1 MTTEATPTEKY
12 LEVQR
17 SDEFAGL
24 RRKLRNFVF
33 PMTVAF
39 FLWYALYVLLSAY
52 ARGFMSVKLIGNI
65 NVALLLGLLQFVST
79 FVIAWVYSRF
89 AAREL
94 DPTADKIRE
103 DLTAGAATRA
113 EARTAT
119 KAQTTAETPAATK
132 AETPAEAAGTV
143 READAPETDPEAA
156 K

>member
-1 MTTEATPTEKY
+1 LTTEATPTEKY

-52 ARGFMSVKLIGNI
+52 ARGFMAVKIIGNI
-65 NVALLLGLLQFVST
+65 NIALLLGLLQFVST
-79 FVIAWVYSRF
+79 FVIAWYYSRF
-89 AAREL
+89 AAREI
-94 DPTADKIRE
+94 DPIADKIRH
-103 DLTAGAATRA
+103 DLTDLAAS
-113 EARTAT
+113 RTA
-119 KAQTTAETPAATK
+119 ASSASSAAAEDDAS
-132 AETPAEAAGTV
+132 AG
-143 READAPETDPEAA
+143 DDSPETEPEAA

>member
-1 MTTEATPTEKY
+1 LTTEVTPTEKY

-24 RRKLRNFVF
+24 RRKLRNFIF
-33 PMTVAF
+33 PVTVAF

-79 FVIAWVYSRF
+79 FVIAWYYSRF
-89 AAREL
+89 AARQI
-94 DPTADKIRE
+94 DPTADKIRD
-103 DLTAGAATRA
+103 DLTAAATARGAAT
-113 EARTAT
+113 
-119 KAQTTAETPAATK
+119 PAAGPDDVT
-132 AETPAEAAGTV
+132 
-143 READAPETDPEAA
+143 ETDTEAA

>member
-1 MTTEATPTEKY
+1 LTTEATPTEKY
-12 LEVQR
+12 LEVQA
-17 SDEFAGL
+17 SDEFAAL

-79 FVIAWVYSRF
+79 FVIAWYYSRF
-89 AAREL
+89 AAKEI
-94 DPTADKIRE
+94 DPIADKIRDE
-103 DLTAGAATRA
+103 LTAGAAARA
-113 EARTAT
+113 D
-119 KAQTTAETPAATK
+119 AAT
-132 AETPAEAAGTV
+132 ETG
-143 READAPETDPEAA
+143 PEVA

>member
-1 MTTEATPTEKY
+1 LTTETTPTEKY

-79 FVIAWVYSRF
+79 FVIAWYYSRF
-89 AAREL
+89 AARQV
-94 DPTADKIRE
+94 DPIADKIRAE
-103 DLTAGAATRA
+103 LTAGAATRS
-113 EARTAT
+113 
-119 KAQTTAETPAATK
+119 AA
-132 AETPAEAAGTV
+132 A
-143 READAPETDPEAA
+143 READGTATDPEVA